1 MIKETFLEIIKDIW
15 PMIVIITVI
24 ITSLRIAYLIKT
36 GKKLSLYKDLLYLV
50 FIIYILC
57 LFHVVTFQDVN
68 FGKSNFIPFKEMFR
82 YELFSPKF
90 IRNVM
95 GNVLLFIPFGFF
107 ISYILKSRRLWYPV
121 TLTLVVSTTIEI
133 VQYYIGRV
141 FDIDDIILNTS
152 GSIIFYFLFNKSSL
166 SKILDSI
173 FLFKFTKLTF
183 KEYLRGTIEL
193 IIIIVLL
200 YYLIHSYWF
209 II

>member
-15 PMIVIITVI
+15 PMLVIITVI

-107 ISYILKSRRLWYPV
+107 NSYILKSRRLWYPV

-141 FDIDDIILNTS
+141 FDIDDIILNILGGFIGYLIYIALDAIS
-152 GSIIFYFLFNKSSL
+152 DRLPKALKRDGFLNFIVIIL
-166 SKILDSI
+166 
-173 FLFKFTKLTF
+173 
-183 KEYLRGTIEL
+183 
-193 IIIIVLL
+193 IIIVLIYVFNINIL
-200 YYLIHSYWF
+200 SFWGN
-209 II
+209 

>member
-15 PMIVIITVI
+15 PMLVIITVI

-133 VQYYIGRV
+133 VQYYIGLDAISDRLPKALKRDGFLNFIV
-141 FDIDDIILNTS
+141 IIL
-152 GSIIFYFLFNKSSL
+152 
-166 SKILDSI
+166 
-173 FLFKFTKLTF
+173 
-183 KEYLRGTIEL
+183 
-193 IIIIVLL
+193 IIIVLIYVFNINIL
-200 YYLIHSYWF
+200 SFWGN
-209 II
+209 